1 MPPGEELS
9 LDHHRDGSE
18 KGPAVAIDRFGL
30 STDQHGQQQRP
41 DEIGGE
47 PLAAS
52 GSGGGGGGSGGLL
65 LPARRSV
72 SEAVVVVVPPRLFVA
87 AASEGT
93 RPEGSTGRFSAR
105 STADR
110 RSPERYAARAA
121 KRSAFGTDSLQRRPP
136 PPPQPTATNGQQQV
150 APLGGSHSERRV
162 LVERL
167 SPESSSVDSFESS
180 DGLLFPDSYTGSR
193 GLDFICVDGGGGGGG
208 RSGGGRRGVGVLGF
222 SDADEFAEA
231 ELTPAAAGEEGEAQ
245 FTPMRDISTD
255 MWTMST
261 ASRSLSVVAF
271 WASHTCS
278 VYATKA
284 LLSRPGRTLRT
295 VVLITWFQCLVS
307 FMLVLSLGTLG
318 DRQDS
323 RKGAWRSGLLT
334 EMARALPPNAL
345 LGGWN
350 SKSLLGGGAEAV
362 GLASVLFS
370 LAVFADNACLGVVNA
385 SFFQVARALTLPFVT
400 VMGAV
405 GSRALPPR
413 DLLLPCV
420 LCLVGFFLGVHSQTP
435 EAFADGTSMGVMASL
450 LTAAYTRLLAR
461 AEPREAWRVTYVTNR
476 NASVILVPVAVYVG
490 MGDPNDF
497 AGEPF
502 LLKDGSTILL
512 AAMAT
517 LLPAVAGVCTM
528 WQAQARL
535 GARGLAASSV
545 GRAVFSHLLAF
556 RVFGNA
562 KVLIGEVGCC
572 LVLTGLALYASCRGG
587 AAVAQAGNVAVP
599 GAAREHF
606 LPASSFSPSAP
617 APSASPLSDSDSASA
632 PSPAGR
638 AGTNPGWDH
647 VRGRHGC
654 AKAPPLLGRKT
665 SGPAFGDDK
674 EVEFNSREGG
684 VNGRGGGTPIKH
696 RRHFPGVRSGGGAF
710 PTSWS
715 KDDDRAAGDD
725 TVAAVEEGGVTG
737 RDGASSGRPESE
749 KSRPQL

>member
-1 MPPGEELS
+1 MPPGEEPS

-18 KGPAVAIDRFGL
+18 KGPAVAKDSFGF

-41 DEIGGE
+41 DEIGSE

-52 GSGGGGGGSGGLL
+52 GSGAGAGGLL

-72 SEAVVVVVPPRLFVA
+72 AEAVVVVVPPRLFVA
-87 AASEGT
+87 AAGEGI
-93 RPEGSTGRFSAR
+93 RPEGGFSAR

-121 KRSAFGTDSLQRRPP
+121 KRSVFGTDSLQRRQP
-136 PPPQPTATNGQQQV
+136 PPPQPTTTDGQQQE
-150 APLGGSHSERRV
+150 APLGGTHSERRA

-167 SPESSSVDSFESS
+167 LPESSSVDSFESS
-180 DGLLFPDSYTGSR
+180 DGLLLPDSYTGPR
-193 GLDFICVDGGGGGGG
+193 GLDLVRGDGGGGG
-208 RSGGGRRGVGVLGF
+208 RSGGGPSGVGVLGF

-231 ELTPAAAGEEGEAQ
+231 ELTPAAAGEEGEAL
-245 FTPMRDISTD
+245 FTPMRDNSTE
-255 MWTMST
+255 MWAMSR
-261 ASRSLSVVAF
+261 ASRFLSVAAF

-420 LCLVGFFLGVHSQTP
+420 LCVVGFSLGVQSQTP

-497 AGEPF
+497 SGEPF

-512 AAMAT
+512 AVMAT

-545 GRAVFSHLLAF
+545 GRAAFSHLLAF

-606 LPASSFSPSAP
+606 LPASSSSPSVP
-617 APSASPLSDSDSASA
+617 APSASPPSDTASASA
-632 PSPAGR
+632 PSPAGG
-638 AGTNPGWDH
+638 AGTKPGH
-647 VRGRHGC
+647 HRLGKR
-654 AKAPPLLGRKT
+654 KAPPLLGRKT

-684 VNGRGGGTPIKH
+684 VNGREGATPVKH
-696 RRHFPGVRSGGGAF
+696 RRHFPGVGRGGGAF

-715 KDDDRAAGDD
+715 KEDDRAAGDD
-725 TVAAVEEGGVTG
+725 TVAAVEEGGGTY
-737 RDGASSGRPESE
+737 RDEASFERHESE
-749 KSRPQL
+749 ISRPQL

>member
-18 KGPAVAIDRFGL
+18 RGPAVATDRFGL
-30 STDQHGQQQRP
+30 GTDQHEQQQRP
-41 DEIGGE
+41 DETGGE

-52 GSGGGGGGSGGLL
+52 GGGGAEGLL

-72 SEAVVVVVPPRLFVA
+72 AEGVVVVVPPRLFVA
-87 AASEGT
+87 AGGEGT

-121 KRSAFGTDSLQRRPP
+121 KRSVFGTDSLQRRPP
-136 PPPQPTATNGQQQV
+136 PPPQPTATNEQQQK
-150 APLGGSHSERRV
+150 APLGGSYSERRV

-193 GLDFICVDGGGGGGG
+193 GLDLLRVDGGGGGGGGGG
-208 RSGGGRRGVGVLGF
+208 RSGGGRSGVGVLEF
-222 SDADEFAEA
+222 SNADEFPEA

-245 FTPMRDISTD
+245 FTPMRDNSTD
-255 MWTMST
+255 VWTMSR
-261 ASRSLSVVAF
+261 ASRFLSVVAF

-400 VMGAV
+400 IMGAV

-420 LCLVGFFLGVHSQTP
+420 LCLVGFFLGVQSQTP

-502 LLKDGSTILL
+502 LLK
-512 AAMAT
+512 
-517 LLPAVAGVCTM
+517 
-528 WQAQARL
+528 
-535 GARGLAASSV
+535 
-545 GRAVFSHLLAF
+545 
-556 RVFGNA
+556 
-562 KVLIGEVGCC
+562 
-572 LVLTGLALYASCRGG
+572 
-587 AAVAQAGNVAVP
+587 
-599 GAAREHF
+599 
-606 LPASSFSPSAP
+606 
-617 APSASPLSDSDSASA
+617 
-632 PSPAGR
+632 
-638 AGTNPGWDH
+638 
-647 VRGRHGC
+647 
-654 AKAPPLLGRKT
+654 
-665 SGPAFGDDK
+665 
-674 EVEFNSREGG
+674 
-684 VNGRGGGTPIKH
+684 
-696 RRHFPGVRSGGGAF
+696 
-710 PTSWS
+710 
-715 KDDDRAAGDD
+715 
-725 TVAAVEEGGVTG
+725 
-737 RDGASSGRPESE
+737 
-749 KSRPQL
+749 

>member
-1 MPPGEELS
+1 
-9 LDHHRDGSE
+9 
-18 KGPAVAIDRFGL
+18 
-30 STDQHGQQQRP
+30 
-41 DEIGGE
+41 
-47 PLAAS
+47 
-52 GSGGGGGGSGGLL
+52 
-65 LPARRSV
+65 
-72 SEAVVVVVPPRLFVA
+72 
-87 AASEGT
+87 
-93 RPEGSTGRFSAR
+93 
-105 STADR
+105 
-110 RSPERYAARAA
+110 
-121 KRSAFGTDSLQRRPP
+121 
-136 PPPQPTATNGQQQV
+136 
-150 APLGGSHSERRV
+150 
-162 LVERL
+162 
-167 SPESSSVDSFESS
+167 
-180 DGLLFPDSYTGSR
+180 
-193 GLDFICVDGGGGGGG
+193 
-208 RSGGGRRGVGVLGF
+208 
-222 SDADEFAEA
+222 
-231 ELTPAAAGEEGEAQ
+231 
-245 FTPMRDISTD
+245 
-255 MWTMST
+255 
-261 ASRSLSVVAF
+261 
-271 WASHTCS
+271 
-278 VYATKA
+278 
-284 LLSRPGRTLRT
+284 
-295 VVLITWFQCLVS
+295 
-307 FMLVLSLGTLG
+307 MLVLSLGTLG

-323 RKGAWRSGLLT
+323 KKGAWRSGLLT

-420 LCLVGFFLGVHSQTP
+420 LCLAGFSLGVQSQTP

-497 AGEPF
+497 EGEPLPF
-502 LLKDGSTILL
+502 LLKDGGTILL
-512 AAMAT
+512 AVMAT

-545 GRAVFSHLLAF
+545 GRAAFSHLLAF

-562 KVLIGEVGCC
+562 KVLVGEVGCC

-606 LPASSFSPSAP
+606 LPASSSPSAP
-617 APSASPLSDSDSASA
+617 APSSSPRSDTSPASA
-632 PSPAGR
+632 PSPAGG
-638 AGTNPGWDH
+638 AGTKPGH
-647 VRGRHGC
+647 HRLGKR
-654 AKAPPLLGRKT
+654 KAPPMLGRKS

-674 EVEFNSREGG
+674 EVESHGRSGGGGG
-684 VNGRGGGTPIKH
+684 VNGAGGGTPVKQ
-696 RRHFPGVRSGGGAF
+696 RRHFSGGGGGAGGAL
-710 PTSWS
+710 PASWS
-715 KDDDRAAGDD
+715 KDDDRAAGDA
-725 TVAAVEEGGVTG
+725 TLAAVEEGGGTG
-737 RDGASSGRPESE
+737 RDGGVAPELPESE
-749 KSRPQL
+749 NSRQQQL

>member
-1 MPPGEELS
+1 M
-9 LDHHRDGSE
+9 RDN
-18 KGPAVAIDRFGL
+18 
-30 STDQHGQQQRP
+30 STD
-41 DEIGGE
+41 
-47 PLAAS
+47 
-52 GSGGGGGGSGGLL
+52 
-65 LPARRSV
+65 V
-72 SEAVVVVVPPRLFVA
+72 
-87 AASEGT
+87 
-93 RPEGSTGRFSAR
+93 
-105 STADR
+105 
-110 RSPERYAARAA
+110 
-121 KRSAFGTDSLQRRPP
+121 
-136 PPPQPTATNGQQQV
+136 
-150 APLGGSHSERRV
+150 
-162 LVERL
+162 
-167 SPESSSVDSFESS
+167 
-180 DGLLFPDSYTGSR
+180 
-193 GLDFICVDGGGGGGG
+193 
-208 RSGGGRRGVGVLGF
+208 
-222 SDADEFAEA
+222 
-231 ELTPAAAGEEGEAQ
+231 
-245 FTPMRDISTD
+245 
-255 MWTMST
+255 WTMSR
-261 ASRSLSVVAF
+261 ASRFLSVVAF

-323 RKGAWRSGLLT
+323 RKGARRSGLLT

-400 VMGAV
+400 IMGAV

-420 LCLVGFFLGVHSQTP
+420 LCLVGFFLGVQSQTP

-545 GRAVFSHLLAF
+545 GRAAFSHLLAF

-606 LPASSFSPSAP
+606 LPASSSSPSAP
-617 APSASPLSDSDSASA
+617 APSASPPSDTASGSS
-632 PSPAGR
+632 PSPAGG
-638 AGTNPGWDH
+638 AGTNPGH
-647 VRGRHGC
+647 HRLGKR
-654 AKAPPLLGRKT
+654 KAPPLLGRKT

-674 EVEFNSREGG
+674 EVEFNSRGGG
-684 VNGRGGGTPIKH
+684 VNGGGGGTPVKH
-696 RRHFPGVRSGGGAF
+696 RRHFPEVGSGGGAF
-710 PTSWS
+710 PTNWS

-725 TVAAVEEGGVTG
+725 TVAAVEEGGGTG
-737 RDGASSGRPESE
+737 RDGASFERRESE